1 MPRPHLPSR
10 FLTTGLLLALL
21 LTVLA
26 WGFQQAPDA
35 ARQTLLPTL
44 STPLVEVAP
53 VPQVTST
60 EGFAELYL
68 EEQAKRNIQS
78 DLTEANILL
87 LDHCIQRPRLPPPAE
102 LTAPIYP
109 GCEGEGDYEE
119 RVFCGLKRL
128 FNFIETNKVEPD
140 GSRRENVIWS
150 FDVDEHTGLM
160 DNMQL
165 RRGLND
171 RNIAEAERILRLLID
186 RQVRWTPGTRQ
197 GEPATFT
204 IAIPISFHGARCGE

>member
-10 FLTTGLLLALL
+10 FLTTGLFLALL

-26 WGFQQAPDA
+26 WGFRQAPEA
-35 ARQTLLPTL
+35 ARQVLLPTL
-44 STPLVEVAP
+44 STPLVEVEP
-53 VPQVTST
+53 ISYVGPT
-60 EGFAELYL
+60 EGFADLYL
-68 EEQAKRNIQS
+68 EERAKRDIQS
-78 DLTEANILL
+78 ELTDANTFF

-109 GCEGEGDYEE
+109 GCEGEADYEE
-119 RVFCGLKRL
+119 RVFCGFKRL
-128 FNFIETNKVEPD
+128 NNFIETNKVEPE
-140 GSRRENVIWS
+140 GSLRERVIWS

-204 IAIPISFHGARCGE
+204 VAIPVSFHGARCGE